1 MKSPPPPMRPSVDE
15 RLGGGGGQGSQ
26 TSGPPA
32 LPPPHQSPITIIGGG
47 LAGSEAAW
55 QAARRGVRVRL
66 LEMKPQKFSP
76 AHNSPLLGEL
86 VCSNSLRSD
95 ALESAVGLLKEE
107 MRRLGSLVMAA
118 AIATRVP
125 AGKSL
130 AVDREHFA
138 RHLTKALEQEPL
150 VEIVREE
157 VAAINPG
164 EITVVATGPLTS
176 EALALELGRLTGQEH
191 LHFYDAIAPIVFAD
205 SLDMSKVFRA
215 SRYGAGDDY
224 LNCPFSEEE
233 YTAFYD
239 ALMSAQQVPLKSFE
253 EPRYFEGCLPLEIMA
268 SRGYQTLTFGPL
280 KPVGLTDPRTGQQ
293 PFAVA
298 QLRAENREGTLYN
311 LVGFQ
316 TKLTYP
322 EQKRVFRLIPGLE
335 KAEFARLGSVHRNTF
350 IRAPGLMSPHLN
362 FFEYPKVFLAGQISG
377 VEGYVES
384 SAMGLLAG
392 NNAARLAL
400 GQLLITPPRA
410 TAHGALI
417 HHLTNTAT
425 RNFQPM
431 NVNFGLF
438 PPLPERLP
446 KRQRGAAYSERALQ
460 ELAEWIKEL
469 G

>member
-1 MKSPPPPMRPSVDE
+1 MRLPLVE
-15 RLGGGGGQGSQ
+15 MICRRGGQGSQ
-26 TSGPPA
+26 TPA
-32 LPPPHQSPITIIGGG
+32 LLPHHQSSITIIGGG

-66 LEMKPQKFSP
+66 FEMKPQKFSP

-86 VCSNSLRSD
+86 VCSNSLRSEG
-95 ALESAVGLLKEE
+95 LESAVGLLKEE

-118 AIATRVP
+118 AQANRVP

-130 AVDREHFA
+130 AVDRERFA
-138 RHLTKALEQEPL
+138 RYLTEALEEEPL
-150 VEIVREE
+150 VKIVREE
-157 VAAINPG
+157 VAAINHE

-176 EALALELGRLTGQEH
+176 EPLAQELGRLTGQEH

-215 SRYGAGDDY
+215 SRYGVGDDY
-224 LNCPFSEEE
+224 LNCPFTEEE
-233 YTAFYD
+233 YAVFYN
-239 ALMSAQQVPLKSFE
+239 ALMKAQQVPLKSFE
-253 EPRYFEGCLPLEIMA
+253 EPRYFEGCLPVEIMA
-268 SRGYQTLTFGPL
+268 SRGYLTLAFGPL
-280 KPVGLTDPRTGQQ
+280 KPVGLTDPMTKQQ

-350 IRAPGLMSPHLN
+350 IRAPGLLSPYLQLIKH
-362 FFEYPKVFLAGQISG
+362 PKVFLAGQISG

-392 NNAARLAL
+392 INAARLAQ
-400 GQLLITPPRA
+400 GQPLITPPRA
-410 TAHGALI
+410 TAHGALVA
-417 HHLTNTAT
+417 HLTNTAT
-425 RNFQPM
+425 RDFQPM

-438 PPLPERLP
+438 PPLAERLP
-446 KRQRGAAYSERALQ
+446 KRQRGAAYGARALQ
-460 ELAEWIKEL
+460 ELAEWAREIS
-469 G
+469 